1 MLRWRNTRRGAEGS
15 AAGESLTPFISRVVI
30 SLALLPIVL
39 GAVYLGGWWV
49 FALIAIAASIATH
62 EYTLMARA
70 LAPLAPAAYIGS
82 ALALVGAEVSGLRWM
97 LAGVLATFVLAFV
110 LKAISE
116 ARAAATA
123 AISATVMGTLWI
135 GAGLGF
141 LILVRAIPEHGR
153 LALVTLLVAV
163 WAGDTFAY
171 FGGRLLGRHKMAPA
185 TSPGKTWE
193 GFVFGTSAT
202 IFVTFVALYKQNF
215 LTIRESIV
223 LGVVLAL
230 AGPIGDLFE
239 SLLKRDA
246 GVKDSGRLLGGHGGM
261 LDRLDAFLFAAPA
274 AYFTILAFTS

>member
-1 MLRWRNTRRGAEGS
+1 M
-15 AAGESLTPFISRVVI
+15 TPFLSRIVI
-30 SLALLPIVL
+30 SVALLPIVL
-39 GAVYLGGWWV
+39 GAVWLGHWWM
-49 FALIAIAASIATH
+49 FALVTIAAALALH
-62 EYTLMARA
+62 EYWLMART
-70 LAPLAPAAYIGS
+70 LSPLAPAGYIGA
-82 ALALVGAEVSGLRWM
+82 ALALVGAEMSGVSWM
-97 LAGVLATFVLAFV
+97 LAGVLSTFALAFM

-116 ARAAATA
+116 ARAAATG

-135 GAGLGF
+135 GGGLGF
-141 LILVRAIPEHGR
+141 LIVLRDLPAHGR

-171 FGGRLLGRHKMAPA
+171 FGGRVFGRHKMAPS

-193 GFVFGTSAT
+193 GFVFGTAAT
-202 IFVTFVALYKQNF
+202 IFVTFVALYKQHF

-246 GVKDSGRLLGGHGGM
+246 GVKDSGSILGGHGGM

-274 AYFTILAFTS
+274 AYFTILAFVT